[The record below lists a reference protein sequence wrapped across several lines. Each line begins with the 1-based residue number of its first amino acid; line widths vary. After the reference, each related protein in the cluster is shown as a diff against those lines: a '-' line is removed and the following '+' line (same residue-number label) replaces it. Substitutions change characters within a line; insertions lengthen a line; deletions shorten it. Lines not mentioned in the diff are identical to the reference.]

1 VTQAANPTLTK
12 LKDIANRVHSLW
24 IRDCDGEERYE
35 IYLDLQEVIRIVE
48 RKAFLVQK
56 LRRKI
61 RAMKKRNLKF
71 KGQPND

>member
-1 VTQAANPTLTK
+1 MTQAANPTLTK
-12 LKDIANRVHSLW
+12 LKKISNDIFRLYG
-24 IRDCDGEERYE
+24 CDEERRYE
-35 IYLDLQEVIRIVE
+35 IYREVCEVIRIVE

>member
-1 VTQAANPTLTK
+1 MTQAANPTLTK
-12 LKDIANRVHSLW
+12 LKKISNDLFGLYG
-24 IRDCDGEERYE
+24 CDEEKRYR
-35 IYLDLQEVIRIVE
+35 IYRELCEVIRIVE

-71 KGQPND
+71 KE